1 MNTYDP
7 EELKSLLRQ
16 HSLKFGNFT
25 LASGQTASYYLDCR
39 RITLHPRGAVGVVV
53 TSPTDAAHA

>member
-1 MNTYDP
+1 MTNIQTMNTSNQTYDR
-7 EELKSLLRQ
+7 EELKSLLRE

-39 RITLHPRGAVGVVV
+39 RITLHPRAC
-53 TSPTDAAHA
+53 